1 MSARLLYQGFGIRG
15 YQYERTVHE
24 DGRMLF
30 VISQSR
36 DRLRCPRCNQP
47 DVERHGEVPRVF
59 RLLPIGRKVVEAL
72 LCVARVYCRRCQ
84 ITRQVKVEFADEH
97 RRHARIFE
105 RYVLELSRNMTI
117 DAVAKHVRIHWNTV
131 KEILKRHL
139 ERHYSRPKL
148 KHLKEIAIDEISI
161 GHGNQYLTVVLDLR
175 SGAVVFV
182 GKGRGSAALL
192 PFWKRLRASRAK
204 IKAVAVDMAPAY
216 TAAVR
221 EHLPDAVLVYDHF
234 HIIKLFNEKLTDLRR
249 DLYREAAKGPYK
261 DVLKGIRWLLLKNP
275 ENLDPKKR
283 ERERLDEALELNTP
297 LFVAYYMKEQLR
309 QVWFQPDKRTA
320 RQFLDG
326 WIRLA
331 GMSSIR
337 MLMNF
342 AKTLATHREGILA
355 WYDHPISTGPL
366 EGTNNKIKT
375 MKRQAYGFRDHEF
388 LILKIMAIHEAKY
401 ALVG

>member
-1 MSARLLYQGFGIRG
+1 M
-15 YQYERTVHE
+15 
-24 DGRMLF
+24 
-30 VISQSR
+30 
-36 DRLRCPRCNQP
+36 
-47 DVERHGEVPRVF
+47 
-59 RLLPIGRKVVEAL
+59 LPIGRKVVEAL

-97 RRHARIFE
+97 RRHARNFE

-117 DAVAKHVRIHWNTV
+117 DAVAKHLRIHWNTV

-161 GHGNQYLTVVLDLR
+161 GRGNQYLTVVLDLR
-175 SGAVVFV
+175 TGAVVFV
-182 GKGRGSAALL
+182 GKGRGSEALL
-192 PFWKRLRASRAK
+192 PFWKRLSASRAK
-204 IKAVAVDMAPAY
+204 IKAVAVDMSPAY

-221 EHLPDAVLVYDHF
+221 QHLPNAVLVYDHF
-234 HIIKLFNEKLTDLRR
+234 HVIKLFNEKLSDLRR
-249 DLYREAAKGPYK
+249 DLHRQAVEGLHK

-275 ENLDPKKR
+275 ENLDPEKR
-283 ERERLDEALELNTP
+283 ERERLNEALELNTP

-320 RQFLDG
+320 RQFLNG

-331 GMSSIR
+331 GISGIR

-342 AKTLATHREGILA
+342 AKTLASHREGILA

-388 LILKIMAIHEAKY
+388 FILKIMAIHEATY